1 MSALTKRDVIDAA
14 MSVAEDVAESRL
26 DPTQLNQAVADE
38 CKALFG
44 EVVGE
49 GDPLWDV
56 HRNVCRQVLAAGG
69 LSADELSEWLA
80 VARSR
85 AGEPLSAPQP
95 KQPGIDPPATTS
107 PGSEAHSPEIDLS
120 EGDLSAAVVGV
131 VTPAADDQPEQAA
144 PAADPEP
151 EPEIDQAAPTAD
163 TNASPMVELPDGR
176 RIHRRHIIARG
187 RGLPT
192 DNGLREF

>member
-1 MSALTKRDVIDAA
+1 MSATTKRDVIDAA
-14 MSVAEDVAESRL
+14 MSVAEDVVESRL

-44 EVVGE
+44 TVIGDD
-49 GDPLWDV
+49 DPLWPLHIDV
-56 HRNVCRQVLAAGG
+56 ARQVLAVGG

-85 AGEPLSAPQP
+85 AGEPLSASQP
-95 KQPGIDPPATTS
+95 EQPAIDPLADIS
-107 PGSEAHSPEIDLS
+107 AASGAHGPEIGLTEPDLS
-120 EGDLSAAVVGV
+120 TAVVGV
-131 VTPAADDQPEQAA
+131 VTPAADDQPGQAA
-144 PAADPEP
+144 PTADVEP